1 MEPARSTLYRS
12 FLLIA
17 TSALLLLSALLRLPA
32 LAALS
37 LAWGLLLLLATLRA
51 RRPLD
56 GISVRRDFYPS
67 ASENDTVAVDLVL
80 ESRRSVRMIE
90 VTDRFGPA
98 LAAEQRMLEPGP
110 LGPGLGRRLQYE
122 CFCSRQWGLYTVGP
136 ITITSTDPAGL
147 FPASRVLPVAEEFAV
162 FPRIY
167 PVNALSMLG
176 ARASLS
182 PSESAAGRPGQSP
195 LFLGVRD
202 YRPGDDLRHVH
213 WPASARRGALVSK
226 VYEVDLTPY
235 TTVLLDLDRR
245 HRAGTGRKSTLEYVV
260 RSAASVIGSAVS
272 EGGFVQAAG
281 QGARTLHVPP
291 GRGDGH
297 FTLALYELLKAAQDG
312 TAPFHEVVAAH
323 LPQIP
328 AGSTVVFVSGTVF
341 LDLGPWGD
349 LMEALRSRGSRLLF
363 LLVNNFSFPPISGWP
378 PPRAEVVERMREAV
392 FFLESRGARV
402 QVLEDAEDLGAA
414 LERGGTA

>member
-17 TSALLLLSALLRLPA
+17 TTALLLLSALLRLPA

-80 ESRRSVRMIE
+80 ESRRPVRMIE
-90 VTDRFGPA
+90 IADRFGPA

-122 CFCSRQWGLYTVGP
+122 CFCSRQWGLYTGGP
-136 ITITSTDPAGL
+136 VTLISTDPAGL

-162 FPRIY
+162 FPR
-167 PVNALSMLG
+167 VFAVHALATLG

-182 PSESAAGRPGQSP
+182 PSEYAAGRPGQSP

-213 WPASARRGALVSK
+213 WPASARRGALISK

-235 TTVLLDLDRR
+235 TTVLLDLERR
-245 HRAGTGRKSTLEYVV
+245 HRAGT
-260 RSAASVIGSAVS
+260 
-272 EGGFVQAAG
+272 
-281 QGARTLHVPP
+281 
-291 GRGDGH
+291 
-297 FTLALYELLKAAQDG
+297 
-312 TAPFHEVVAAH
+312 
-323 LPQIP
+323 
-328 AGSTVVFVSGTVF
+328 
-341 LDLGPWGD
+341 
-349 LMEALRSRGSRLLF
+349 
-363 LLVNNFSFPPISGWP
+363 
-378 PPRAEVVERMREAV
+378 
-392 FFLESRGARV
+392 
-402 QVLEDAEDLGAA
+402 
-414 LERGGTA
+414 